1 MLTSVHSHIYTVG
14 VSSEHGFKENVKK
27 NKIRTKSKNELEIR
41 QVLCISIY
49 FVNINIKNRHLI

>member
-41 QVLCISIY
+41 QKVVCPIM
-49 FVNINIKNRHLI
+49 KQCG